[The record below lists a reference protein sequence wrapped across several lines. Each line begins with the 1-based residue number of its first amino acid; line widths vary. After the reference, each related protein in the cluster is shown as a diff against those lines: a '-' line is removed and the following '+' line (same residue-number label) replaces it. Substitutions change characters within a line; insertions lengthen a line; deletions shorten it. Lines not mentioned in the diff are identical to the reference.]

1 MKFLTLRTLLNEVV
15 TVERINE
22 KSTIEV
28 KIQRQQYSE
37 RMLDL
42 CVFVKNHSNK
52 RTLASKKSPWALRT
66 NNSSLGESYH
76 TRPPVPPSLVVQLQS
91 I

>member
-1 MKFLTLRTLLNEVV
+1 MTLRNLLNGVV
-15 TVERINE
+15 TVGRINE
-22 KSTIEV
+22 KFTREV

-42 CVFVKNHSNK
+42 SVFVKNHSNK
-52 RTLASKKSPWALRT
+52 RTLASKKSPRALRT

-76 TRPPVPPSLVVQLQS
+76 TRPPAPP
-91 I
+91 